1 MQKTAKFN
9 DVLEAT
15 DHLTLDEKETLLEV
29 LRHRTVEERRAQLKD
44 EIADAR
50 REHASGKAKPASVRR
65 IESDIL
71 K

>member
-15 DHLTLDEKETLLEV
+15 DRLTLDEKETLLEV
-29 LRHRTVEERRAQLKD
+29 LRHRTVEERRGQIKR

-50 REHASGKAKPASVRR
+50 REYASGKAKPTSVRR
-65 IESDIL
+65 IVRDIL